1 LYVPSESRGTIAILE
16 ITSKRN
22 DADVIELTVA
32 IPAEEVQKSIKA
44 AYKEAG
50 KVRIPGFRP
59 GKAPRQV
66 LENHYGGK
74 EYFRAK
80 ATDELVNEKLPLAI
94 DAEGHVPLDKSKVE
108 ELEMVEEGSD
118 YSFTASFTVRPILE
132 VSSFEPLQIELPS
145 EEATPEEIEQQLETM
160 LDYYADFA
168 EVTDRPVE
176 AGDFLILQIES
187 TNDGE
192 RLEGLSGDAV
202 PYQLGSGGLPA
213 SFDEHLIGAA
223 IDETRTFDFSL
234 NPEEDEE
241 AAEIGSTHVVA
252 TVKEIKTRI
261 KPELTDAWVKEKIE
275 FEGVDELKGRIA
287 DSIKGRKQSELAS
300 LREQRITEELAAR
313 LVGEPS
319 ALLLTQT
326 EQGIYR
332 DFFTSLQRRNQN
344 FDEFL
349 ANTGLSPEAFR
360 ENIHEQAVLFA
371 SQALALDAFARH
383 LALEATE
390 DEVRQEFVE
399 SGVEDPE
406 ALYQEWKDNGR
417 ISELR
422 EGILRMKATRHIN
435 ENVEVLAPGTKPVS
449 AKADTKTK
457 AKAKAKTAAKT
468 ESDTKPAPAKA
479 KKAKVTEKAEKEP
492 ASKETVTKKASGAKK
507 ADTEN

>member
-1 LYVPSESRGTIAILE
+1 ME
-16 ITSKRN
+16 ITSKRS
-22 DADVIELTVA
+22 DADVIELTVT
-32 IPAEEVQKSIKA
+32 IPADEVQKSIKT

-74 EYFRAK
+74 EYFQAK

-94 DAEGHVPLDKSKVE
+94 DAEGHVPLDKPNVE
-108 ELEMVEEGSD
+108 ELELVEEGSD
-118 YSFTASFTVRPILE
+118 YSFKASFTVRPILE
-132 VSSFEPLQIELPS
+132 VSSFDPLQIELPS
-145 EEATPEEIEQQLETM
+145 EEATPEEIEQQLDTM

-187 TNDGE
+187 TNGEE
-192 RLEGLSGDAV
+192 RLEGLSGEAV

-223 IDETRTFDFSL
+223 IGETRTFDFSL
-234 NPEEDEE
+234 NPEADGE
-241 AAEIGSTHVVA
+241 AADAGATHVVA

-275 FEGVDELKGRIA
+275 FESVDELKSRIA

-300 LREQRITEELAAR
+300 LKEQLITEELAAR
-313 LVGEPS
+313 LVGEPP
-319 ALLLTQT
+319 ALLLAQT

-344 FDEFL
+344 FDDFL
-349 ANTGLSPEAFR
+349 ANTGLSPDAFR

-383 LALEATE
+383 LALEVTE
-390 DEVRQEFVE
+390 DEIRQEFVE
-399 SGVEDPE
+399 SGVGDPE

-422 EGILRMKATRHIN
+422 EGILRMKATQHIN
-435 ENVEVLAPGTKPVS
+435 ENVEVLAPGTKPAA
-449 AKADTKTK
+449 AKTKTK
-457 AKAKAKTAAKT
+457 SEAKPAAAKTKKAKA
-468 ESDTKPAPAKA
+468 
-479 KKAKVTEKAEKEP
+479 TEKAEKEP
-492 ASKETVTKKASGAKK
+492 GGKETVTKKAPKAKK
-507 ADTEN
+507 ADTED